1 MSSTESDYFEI
12 ATDSGRFVKGALAP
26 GTVALPTGIGGTP
39 TVESF
44 KETGDWV
51 DIHLSSGYQISLH
64 ESRIAYI
71 LTRNAA

>member
-1 MSSTESDYFEI
+1 MSSTESNHFEI
-12 ATDSGRFVKGALAP
+12 ATDKALFKKGGAAP
-26 GTVALPTGIGGTP
+26 FGAPAGT

-51 DIHLSSGYQISLH
+51 DIQMSGGYQLSLH

-71 LTRNAA
+71 LTRG

>member
-12 ATDSGRFVKGALAP
+12 ATDKALFKKDGAAP
-26 GTVALPTGIGGTP
+26 FGAPAGTR
-39 TVESF
+39 VESF